1 MELESNE
8 MMLNYV
14 KEGMGI
20 GYVLKTVAE
29 KNPSL
34 EMIKL
39 EEQLPSELITLV
51 YNETTLTSSSK
62 EFISMLTNI

>member
-1 MELESNE
+1 
-8 MMLNYV
+8 MLNYI

-29 KNPSL
+29 KNPEL
-34 EMIKL
+34 EIVKL
-39 EEQLPSELITLV
+39 DEQLPSELITLV

-62 EFISMLTNI
+62 EFVSILTNI